1 MLNLRI
7 YESYNGETSIALLD
21 NSSIEF
27 LEKIERDGSNYA
39 EKLLKG
45 YDVIFI
51 PEWVLEEVT
60 DSEFRSKFV
69 EQMAEKLPICRI
81 EETKYSALIDGREL
95 ALYDIVNASVANIS
109 AILAYL
115 RRNVV
120 KDDPMDMDAYEDW
133 IKEMYDNWPMPGE
146 TLSNGRVKK
155 KNAGEISLTI
165 LAEIFSWY
173 YPESKTLTI
182 YSQDA
187 DTKAFQNKAEEK
199 LSKLLKDK
207 IPVAVSFK
215 SNDFLLSQLYR
226 EKRISEDE
234 VKNLRKNSRTVT
246 YTRKRAD
253 ESVVLEKRRLENDE
267 FLNFIQDDTFE
278 ILF

>member
-1 MLNLRI
+1 MLNLPI

-27 LEKIERDGSNYA
+27 LEKIERDGSNYT
-39 EKLLKG
+39 ENLLKG
-45 YDVIFI
+45 YEVIFI

-60 DSEFRSKFV
+60 DSEYRSEFV
-69 EQMAEKLPICRI
+69 ERIAEKLPIYRI
-81 EETKYSALIDGREL
+81 EETKYSALMDGREL

-109 AILAYL
+109 AMLAYL
-115 RRNVV
+115 RRNVA
-120 KDDPMDMDAYEDW
+120 KDDPMDMDVYEDW
-133 IKEMYDNWPMPGE
+133 LKEMYDNWPMPGE
-146 TLSNGRVKK
+146 ILSNGRVKK

-173 YPESKTLTI
+173 YPKSKTLTI

-187 DTKAFQNKAEEK
+187 DTKAFQNRADEK

-207 IPVAVSFK
+207 IPVTVSFK

-226 EKRISEDE
+226 ERRITEDE
-234 VKNLRKNSRTVT
+234 LKNLRKDSRTVT

-253 ESVVLEKRRLENDE
+253 GSVVIEKRRLENDE
-267 FLNFIQDDTFE
+267 FMNLIQDDTFE

>member
-1 MLNLRI
+1 M
-7 YESYNGETSIALLD
+7 YKTYNGETSIAMLD

-27 LEKIERDGSNYA
+27 LEKIERDGNNYT
-39 EKLLKG
+39 EHLLHG

-51 PEWVLEEVT
+51 PEWVLEEVS

-69 EQMAEKLPICRI
+69 ERIARKLPIYRVA
-81 EETKYSALIDGREL
+81 ETNYSTLIHGREL
-95 ALYDIVNASVANIS
+95 ALYDIVIASVANLS

-115 RRNVV
+115 RRNVE
-120 KDDPMDMDAYEDW
+120 KDDPMDMDAYENW

-146 TLSNGRVKK
+146 TLSNGRIKR

-182 YSQDA
+182 FSQDA
-187 DTKAFQNKAEEK
+187 DTKAFKEKAEEK

-215 SNDFLLSQLYR
+215 SNDFLLCQLY
-226 EKRISEDE
+226 KGKKISEEDI
-234 VKNLRKNSRTVT
+234 KNLRKDCRTVT
-246 YTRKRAD
+246 YTRKRGD
-253 ESVVLEKRRLENDE
+253 ESIVLEKRKLENDE
-267 FLNFIQDDTFE
+267 FLHFIQDDTLE

>member
-1 MLNLRI
+1 MLNLPI

-21 NSSIEF
+21 NSVIEF
-27 LEKIERDGSNYA
+27 LEKIERDSSCYVEN
-39 EKLLKG
+39 LLKS

-60 DSEFRSKFV
+60 DSEYRSVFM
-69 EQMAEKLPICRI
+69 ERIAEKLPIYKI
-81 EETKYSALIDGREL
+81 EEAKYSVLMDEKEL
-95 ALYDIVNASVANIS
+95 ALYEIVNASVANIS
-109 AILAYL
+109 TMLAYL
-115 RRNVV
+115 RKNVAR
-120 KDDPMDMDAYEDW
+120 DDPMDMDAYEDW
-133 IKEMYDNWPMPGE
+133 IKKMYSNWPMQGE
-146 TLSNGRVKK
+146 TLSNGRIKK

-173 YPESKTLTI
+173 YPETQTLTI

-207 IPVAVSFK
+207 MPVAVSFK
-215 SNDFLLSQLYR
+215 SNDFLLCQMYR
-226 EKRISEDE
+226 ENWISTDG
-234 VKNLRKNSRTVT
+234 VKNLRKDSRTVT

-253 ESVVLEKRRLENDE
+253 ESVVVEKRRLENDE
-267 FLNFIQDDTFE
+267 FIEFIQDSTFE

>member
-1 MLNLRI
+1 MLNLPN
-7 YESYNGETSIALLD
+7 YKSYHGETSIALLD

-27 LEKIERDGSNYA
+27 LEKIERDGRNYS
-39 EKLLKG
+39 ENLLKG

-60 DSEFRSKFV
+60 DSEYRSAFV
-69 EQMAEKLPICRI
+69 EKMAEKLPIFRI
-81 EETKYSALIDGREL
+81 GEAKYATLMDGREL
-95 ALYDIVNASVANIS
+95 ALYDIVHASVSNIS
-109 AILAYL
+109 TMLAYL
-115 RRNVV
+115 RRNVL

-146 TLSNGRVKK
+146 ILSNGRIKR

-187 DTKAFQNKAEEK
+187 DTKAFQNKAEDK

-207 IPVAVSFK
+207 VPIAVSFK

-234 VKNLRKNSRTVT
+234 VKNLRKNFRTVT
-246 YTRKRAD
+246 YTRKRSD

-267 FLNFIQDDTFE
+267 FLNLIKDDTFE